1 MVSYDTIRYGTYGMV
16 PYDTIHTIWYDTIS
30 YDTIHIVSYDTRIMC
45 IIVVWYRRCLSSYET
60 ETRLLQLVAIRI
72 IFAQSSMWSIFS

>member
-45 IIVVWYRRCLSSYET
+45 IIVVWYRT
-60 ETRLLQLVAIRI
+60 IP
-72 IFAQSSMWSIFS
+72 